1 MKNTIKVP
9 RILKIESINGFNLTC
24 VFNNGES
31 RIVDFSDLFKKLKV
45 KKGDPEFIL
54 TDQREF
60 KKVTLRNR
68 TLSWDNVKISLLD
81 FDGNELEH
89 PFEMSPEV
97 LFENS
102 KPNNTSNNRYYFGKI
117 IKGFRRQKGMTQN
130 QLAEVSGTSKT
141 YISRL
146 ENDLIEPEL
155 STLFKIIE
163 IGLGHKLII
172 DIK

>member
-31 RIVDFSDLFKKLKV
+31 RVVDFSELFKKLKV

-81 FDGNELEH
+81 FYGNELVY

-102 KPNNTSNNRYYFGKI
+102 KPNKI

-163 IGLGHKLII
+163 IGLGQKLII